1 MKQEKR
7 KRRQDGWEAF
17 LFKDVRLHETEAM
30 GNKRL
35 GGLLLR
41 QTIHSGCKQ
50 QQQQQQRSTAEA
62 AEWKSEDGGNE
73 CGEERDDLQARIA
86 VLYIMYCTVL

>member
-7 KRRQDGWEAF
+7 KRRRDGSEGL
-17 LFKDVRLHETEAM
+17 LFKDVRLHRREAT

-50 QQQQQQRSTAEA
+50 WRRSSAEVV
-62 AEWKSEDGGNE
+62 EWKSEDGEMNVAG
-73 CGEERDDLQARIA
+73 GEMICRHVLQ
-86 VLYIMYCTVL
+86 YCTTYCTAL